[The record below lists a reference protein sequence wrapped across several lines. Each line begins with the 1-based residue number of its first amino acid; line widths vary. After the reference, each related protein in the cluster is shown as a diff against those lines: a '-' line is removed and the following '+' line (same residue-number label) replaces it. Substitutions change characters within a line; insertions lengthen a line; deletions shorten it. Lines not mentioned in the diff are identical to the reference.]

1 MKSYNPFC
9 LCSRPNEVQ
18 NSDEEFFIHEQQLNR
33 NLADYGI
40 QRIQVKGDGNCLFY
54 ALSEGLIYEMKMD
67 PDNFNLQLQT
77 FGLSTNFRLIDFA
90 NRLRQICVEQ
100 WKLNEEFY
108 SQFVDTHNISFLKEV
123 KKFSKTGVSD
133 STLGDIVPLTIS
145 NTFNIKIII
154 FTSVSNLSRIDIK
167 PTNGNNSLLLP
178 EKIIYLAYNQY
189 GIGHYDAAY
198 PRS

>member
-90 NRLRQICVEQ
+90 NFIVNLLIHII
-100 WKLNEEFY
+100 F
-108 SQFVDTHNISFLKEV
+108 HFLK
-123 KKFSKTGVSD
+123 KLKNF
-133 STLGDIVPLTIS
+133 L
-145 NTFNIKIII
+145 
-154 FTSVSNLSRIDIK
+154 K
-167 PTNGNNSLLLP
+167 PVFQIL
-178 EKIIYLAYNQY
+178 
-189 GIGHYDAAY
+189 H
-198 PRS
+198 